1 LISIYFYLQN
11 GARKA
16 ALLKDDN
23 LISFLYE
30 DAKTVYE
37 VFQRGLR
44 VSGKRSLGLKFT
56 ASQNIDILS
65 LEMKLISTMF
75 KIAIHVL
82 VRHPGASN

>member
-44 VSGKRSLGLKFT
+44 VSGKRSLGLEFT
-56 ASQNIDILS
+56 ASQNIVILS
-65 LEMKLISTMF
+65 LEMKLSTMF